1 MIQPTTLSL
10 QKESDVERMQVS
22 CAKPTRITPAPIRFR
37 VQITDYISL
46 HSISSPV
53 NDPTYAEEAAFST
66 RHETN
71 TRCLSLA
78 GQ

>member
-22 CAKPTRITPAPIRFR
+22 LCCAKPTRITPAPIRFR

-46 HSISSPV
+46 EFSSPV
-53 NDPTYAEEAAFST
+53 NTGNPTL
-66 RHETN
+66 RKQP
-71 TRCLSLA
+71 LA
-78 GQ
+78 QGMKLTQDVLV